1 MDNKMGSES
10 IGVGNQGETL
20 ARMEVDLWTRLSL
33 FLGLQNP
40 HKTGDTNGGPPSK
53 PTPCDVRSATSGCN

>member
-20 ARMEVDLWTRLSL
+20 ARMEVDLWARLSVC
-33 FLGLQNP
+33 FWAY
-40 HKTGDTNGGPPSK
+40 KTHAKPETQMEAPPVPKGVS
-53 PTPCDVRSATSGCN
+53 TAV